1 MNRIYNLVWN
11 HKRGIV
17 QVASELARSGGKH
30 TGNRAARRQSRRGL
44 ALACAAFWVLG
55 GGLLLSG
62 TAVADT
68 FTVTT
73 TVDDGSTG
81 TLSWAMEQANA
92 DAGSTIAFD
101 LADGATIEAGS
112 GRPDL
117 LKIVLFDNA
126 QDLTIAG
133 DLSSTSG
140 LVKDGEG
147 ALQLESLDS

>member
-1 MNRIYNLVWN
+1 
-11 HKRGIV
+11 
-17 QVASELARSGGKH
+17 
-30 TGNRAARRQSRRGL
+30 
-44 ALACAAFWVLG
+44 
-55 GGLLLSG
+55 
-62 TAVADT
+62 
-68 FTVTT
+68 
-73 TVDDGSTG
+73 GSTG
-81 TLSWAMEQANA
+81 TLSWAIEQANA

-147 ALQLESLDS
+147 ALQLESLDSSEAFIVLAGDLTLGNGASQTKAGTVILQAETRLTNAVGSEITGGGSLGEGKYGVNSSGPEV